1 MNFKLRQ
8 LQGVLALART
18 GSFSRAAAASAMTQP
33 AFSQMI
39 RELETTLDLR
49 LFDRTTRRVDLT
61 DAGRALVALVRR
73 PVDEL
78 ADAYANLRDFAAGT
92 RGRIE
97 LALLPSAAFGFMAR
111 ALAAYQTRHP
121 LVQVTLREE
130 QNDVLLQQVRDREVD
145 FGIGVLPRRD
155 PELEATDLFTDELVA
170 VLPASHRLAR
180 RATLPWTLVAGEPL
194 ILLPRPSSVRQMVE
208 SALAGGGAQ
217 CKPAFEVAN
226 MVTAASMARLGLG
239 ITVLPWLALAE
250 MRQEGLAVRR
260 ISGPRPL
267 RRVGIIKRKGRSLS
281 PAAAEFLALLEAE
294 RSAFEPQA
302 LAAPR
307 GR

>member
-18 GSFSRAAAASAMTQP
+18 GSFSRAAAATSMTQP

-39 RELETTLDLR
+39 RELETTLDVR

-78 ADAYANLRDFAAGT
+78 ADAYVNLRDFAAGT

-97 LALLPSAAFGFMAR
+97 LALLPSAAFGFMTR
-111 ALAAYQTRHP
+111 ALAAYRTRHP
-121 LVQVTLREE
+121 LVQVTLHEE

-145 FGIGVLPRRD
+145 FGIGILPRRD
-155 PELEATDLFTDELVA
+155 AELQSTDLFTDELVA
-170 VLPASHRLAR
+170 VLPSGHRLAG
-180 RATLPWTLVAGEPL
+180 RATLSWKLVAGEPL

-208 SALAGGGAQ
+208 GSLAGNGSA
-217 CKPAFEVAN
+217 CKPVFEVAN
-226 MVTAASMARLGLG
+226 MVTAASMARFGLG

-250 MRQEGLAVRR
+250 MRQDGLSVRR

-267 RRVGIIKRKGRSLS
+267 RRVGIVRRKDRSMS

-294 RSAFEPQA
+294 RADFEPQA
-302 LAAPR
+302 LVAPR